1 MSSSLLPLLSRAPVD
16 FLASKPDL
24 KKLCLSTLQESFARV
39 VGSVDESVK
48 NVPALQ
54 SLHTE
59 GFALIDVWE
68 QLQLINEPL
77 IRHLKKHIKS
87 DVTQFLS
94 EIASKEIV
102 DEASDTNISD
112 EEVAEEEEEEEEEE
126 EKSSEDEGMEEL
138 DSDVDLSREVSNE
151 EGGASDCFFDIDKM
165 EEFLNE
171 AEKKGEGK

>member
-1 MSSSLLPLLSRAPVD
+1 MSSSLLSLLSRAPVD

-24 KKLCLSTLQESFARV
+24 KELCLSTLQESFARV

-94 EIASKEIV
+94 EIASKEII
-102 DEASDTNISD
+102 DDANDTNISD
-112 EEVAEEEEEEEEEE
+112 EEVAEEEEEEEEE

-138 DSDVDLSREVSNE
+138 DSDVDLSREVNNE
-151 EGGASDCFFDIDKM
+151 EGGASDRFFNIDKM